1 MDSQIKVV
9 LLSFI
14 ISIVTALVILPLL
27 KKLRVGQIERE
38 YGPRSHLI
46 KEGTPTM
53 GGIIIAITLLIMS
66 LILYSSYKRILPLS
80 LIMIGFG
87 MIGFVDDFKKLIFKD
102 TEGLKPA
109 YKILRSTYCISNL
122 CIIFDKYRNR
132 YRNFN
137 SYIKS
142 IYKNTN
148 SNIFAI
154 YDICNACINK
164 CSEPYRWNRWL
175 RGKYLY
181 DNNCLPFSDCN

>member
-14 ISIVTALVILPLL
+14 ISIVTALIILPLL

-38 YGPRSHLI
+38 YGPRSQLI

-66 LILYSSYKRILPLS
+66 LILYSYDKRILPLS

-109 YKILRSTYCISNL
+109 YKILRFTYCISNL

-132 YRNFN
+132 YRNLN
-137 SYIKS
+137 SYTKS
-142 IYKNTN
+142 IYKSTN

-164 CSEPYRWNRWL
+164 CS
-175 RGKYLY
+175 
-181 DNNCLPFSDCN
+181 